1 MDGRRPRSLWSLRDD
16 AVLEDAEGGRVLVVH
31 SAVGRVRLPSPHP
44 LVRRALDRMTLGPIS
59 LENVVD
65 APRGAFEGPPGT
77 DLIPALP
84 AALAA
89 ALLRLQHLVVRSIG
103 LDDRRGPVLSVV
115 PVCRQARFRPVLP
128 PLQRWVKLSCRCTLT
143 VRGATGELFS
153 SATCHRVLL
162 HRPEALLTTRMLQRY
177 VTPAQAAARAMAPLL
192 AQAIIA
198 HVAGA
203 GMVTAVC
210 GEEPSISPL
219 CDPKTFDQFLPRW
232 PD

>member
-16 AVLEDAEGGRVLVVH
+16 AVLEDAEGGRVLVVR
-31 SAVGRVRLPSPHP
+31 SAVDRVRLPSPHP
-44 LVRRALDRMTLGPIS
+44 LVRRALDRMMLGPIS

-65 APRGAFEGPPGT
+65 APRGAFEGSPGT

-84 AALAA
+84 VVLATALG
-89 ALLRLQHLVVRSIG
+89 RLQHLVVRSIG

-128 PLQRWVKLSCRCTLT
+128 PPQRRVRLSCRCRLTL
-143 VRGATGELFS
+143 RGADAELFS
-153 SATCHRVLL
+153 STACHRVLL
-162 HRPEALLTTRMLQRY
+162 HRPEALLTTRMLQRC
-177 VTPAQAAARAMAPLL
+177 VTPAQAADRATAPLL

-203 GMVTAVC
+203 GMVTAFP
-210 GEEPSISPL
+210 GEGSGISPL
-219 CDPKTFDQFLPRW
+219 RDPGIFDQFLPRW